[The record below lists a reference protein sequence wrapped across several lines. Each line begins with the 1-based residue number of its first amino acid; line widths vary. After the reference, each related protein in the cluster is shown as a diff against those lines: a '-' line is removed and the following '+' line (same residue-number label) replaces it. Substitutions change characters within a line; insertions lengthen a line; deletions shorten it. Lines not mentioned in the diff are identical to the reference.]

1 MDLGLKDKVAAI
13 TGASKG
19 IGYAC
24 AETLLRE
31 GAKVAI
37 CARTAETLEAAA
49 ERLREDT
56 GGEVLPVQA
65 DMGVREDARRFM
77 QAVYDHFG
85 RIDILINCAGSSPGG
100 LLEDITEEQWF
111 ASMNLKF
118 MGYVRAMTEAIPL
131 MRKGGGGSI
140 VNVVGND
147 GVKPIYFELTPSA
160 ANAADLAVNAALA
173 EQYGPQGIRINAVN
187 PGPVATDRW
196 DGLEKQMAKDKGIT
210 QEEAHKLA
218 LRSLPLGRICTA
230 QEVAN
235 VAVFVASECA
245 SYMNGASITVDGGQR
260 KALMET
266 V

>member
-1 MDLGLKDKVAAI
+1 MDLGLKDKVVAI

-24 AETLLRE
+24 AETFLKE

-37 CARTAETLEAAA
+37 CARTVDSLEAAA
-49 ERLREDT
+49 ERLREDS
-56 GGEVLPVQA
+56 GGEVLAVSA
-65 DMGVREDARRFM
+65 DLGKREDARRFM

-85 RIDILINCAGSSPGG
+85 RLDVLVSCAGSSPGG

-131 MRKGGGGSI
+131 IRQSGGGSI

-173 EQYGPQGIRINAVN
+173 EQYGAQGIRINAVN

-210 QEEAHKLA
+210 QDEAHQLA
-218 LRSLPLGRICTA
+218 LASLPLGRICTA

-235 VAVFVASECA
+235 VVVFVASDRA
-245 SYMNGASITVDGGQR
+245 SYMNGASILVDGGQR
-260 KALMET
+260 KALMERR
-266 V
+266 